1 MAVRPEEIASIIR
14 QQIEGFE
21 AGVVSAD
28 VGTVVEAAD
37 GIARIHGLSGAL
49 AGELLEF
56 PHRDAQGNPIMGMA
70 LNLEEEIV
78 GAVILGAYEAIEE
91 GDEVRTTGR
100 VSDVSVGEALIG
112 RVVNALGDAIDG
124 KGPLNTTE
132 RRPVERIAPNVVTRQ
147 SVDTPVQTGVKA
159 IDAMIPIGRGQR
171 ELIIG
176 DRQTG
181 KSAIAIDTIIN
192 QKGGDLICVY
202 VAIGQKQAKVAQVA
216 ATLEEHGALEHTVI
230 VAANASDSAAQQY
243 IAPYSGCAIAEY
255 LMEQGKDTL
264 IVYDD
269 LSKHAWAYR
278 QVSLLLRRPPGREA
292 YPGDVFYLHS
302 RLLERSAKLNAEHG
316 GGSMTALPIIE
327 TQAGDVSA
335 YIPTNVISIT
345 DGQIFLESDLFNA
358 GQRPRRQRRRL
369 RQPRRRRRPA
379 QGHARRRRPAAP
391 RHGAV
396 PRPAGLRPVRHR
408 RPGRHHP
415 PPAGARPPPQRTPG
429 PGRERALAPRPPGRR
444 DLGRQQGLPGR
455 RCREQGRRLRESL
468 PQLPGQQPPGDRR
481 RDRLHR
487 RPHRRHSGPA
497 HQGARRLQSVRALL
511 GTPRRHRG
519 ATPRPMATIREIR
532 RRIRSVESTAK
543 ITNALQLVAA
553 SKMRRAQ
560 QRALAA
566 RPYAERMRTVLGNLA
581 DAHVGAEGDADGAS
595 HPLMQQREIRETAV
609 ILITPDRGLAG
620 GLISNLQRHA
630 GEIVLSP
637 DRVGDVSMIPIGRK
651 GRDYYSRFD
660 VPFRAEF
667 TQIGDYPSLAQT
679 RPISRV
685 AIDDYIAGA
694 VDQVLLVYAQFVS
707 TANQKPI
714 TVQVLPV
721 QPPASDAPAQEVQYI
736 FEPSPQAVLE
746 ELLPR
751 YVEIQVYQA
760 ILEAAASEQFARMV
774 AMKNATDAANEMV
787 EDLTL
792 DYNKARQNQITAE
805 LLDIAGG
812 VEALA
817 G

>member
-1 MAVRPEEIASIIR
+1 
-14 QQIEGFE
+14 
-21 AGVVSAD
+21 
-28 VGTVVEAAD
+28 
-37 GIARIHGLSGAL
+37 
-49 AGELLEF
+49 
-56 PHRDAQGNPIMGMA
+56 
-70 LNLEEEIV
+70 
-78 GAVILGAYEAIEE
+78 
-91 GDEVRTTGR
+91 
-100 VSDVSVGEALIG
+100 
-112 RVVNALGDAIDG
+112 
-124 KGPLNTTE
+124 
-132 RRPVERIAPNVVTRQ
+132 
-147 SVDTPVQTGVKA
+147 
-159 IDAMIPIGRGQR
+159 
-171 ELIIG
+171 
-176 DRQTG
+176 
-181 KSAIAIDTIIN
+181 
-192 QKGGDLICVY
+192 
-202 VAIGQKQAKVAQVA
+202 
-216 ATLEEHGALEHTVI
+216 
-230 VAANASDSAAQQY
+230 
-243 IAPYSGCAIAEY
+243 
-255 LMEQGKDTL
+255 
-264 IVYDD
+264 
-269 LSKHAWAYR
+269 
-278 QVSLLLRRPPGREA
+278 
-292 YPGDVFYLHS
+292 
-302 RLLERSAKLNAEHG
+302 
-316 GGSMTALPIIE
+316 
-327 TQAGDVSA
+327 
-335 YIPTNVISIT
+335 
-345 DGQIFLESDLFNA
+345 
-358 GQRPRRQRRRL
+358 
-369 RQPRRRRRPA
+369 
-379 QGHARRRRPAAP
+379 
-391 RHGAV
+391 
-396 PRPAGLRPVRHR
+396 
-408 RPGRHHP
+408 
-415 PPAGARPPPQRTPG
+415 
-429 PGRERALAPRPPGRR
+429 
-444 DLGRQQGLPGR
+444 
-455 RCREQGRRLRESL
+455 
-468 PQLPGQQPPGDRR
+468 
-481 RDRLHR
+481 
-487 RPHRRHSGPA
+487 
-497 HQGARRLQSVRALL
+497 
-511 GTPRRHRG
+511 
-519 ATPRPMATIREIR
+519 MATIREIR

-751 YVEIQVYQA
+751 YVEMQVYQA
-760 ILEAAASEQFARMV
+760 ILEAAASEQSARMV